1 MDDIL
6 DMLAAVV
13 VTLAVAALSLFG
25 VKVEP
30 HGAGKGERPAV
41 VSRTSNTAPAQ
52 AEPAAEADV
61 DAEAYDADCP
71 ERVKAKTPRAPA
83 ASEA

>member
-1 MDDIL
+1 MDEIL

-30 HGAGKGERPAV
+30 HGAGKAERPAV
-41 VSRTSNTAPAQ
+41 VSRTANTAPAR
-52 AEPAAEADV
+52 AEADAESDPV
-61 DAEAYDADCP
+61 ADAFDADCP
-71 ERVKAKTPRAPA
+71 ELKKAKARRAPGA
-83 ASEA
+83 GEV